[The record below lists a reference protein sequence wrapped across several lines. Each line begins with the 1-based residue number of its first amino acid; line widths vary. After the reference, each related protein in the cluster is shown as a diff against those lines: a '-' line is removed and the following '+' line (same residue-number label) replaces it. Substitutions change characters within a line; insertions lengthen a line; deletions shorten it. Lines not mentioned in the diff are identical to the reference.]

1 MKRTLCILFAL
12 LGAAASLRA
21 QRAEVGAKAPRISGV
36 EWISDAPEEIGG
48 ITMVLFFHSSNKECR
63 ELIEVCNAL
72 AYNFRD
78 NMNVIVLTR
87 EPAEQVASLLMHDY
101 QFFYVATDEKGD
113 LFEDFGARHV
123 PYAVII
129 NRKGRIEWTGNPCYI
144 DQNTIQNIINL

>member
-1 MKRTLCILFAL
+1 
-12 LGAAASLRA
+12 
-21 QRAEVGAKAPRISGV
+21 V

-101 QFFYVATDEKGD
+101 QFFYVATDEEGD